1 MDISI
6 TLIEDGKE
14 YIANCPELDIN
25 CYGSSEEEATRR
37 IKEVIN
43 FYIDSAKEFGVKISP
58 LKEWNGEETP
68 YPFSENRE
76 TIN

>member
-25 CYGSSEEEATRR
+25 CYGASEEEATRR
-37 IKEVIN
+37 IKNVIN
-43 FYIDSAKEFGVKISP
+43 FYIDSAKEFGVNVSS
-58 LKEWNGEETP
+58 LKGEGGEP
-68 YPFSENRE
+68 PIPFNE